1 MMTDD
6 AISKRKLLSLVC
18 HGTNLFSV
26 TIVSVAIPLIIFFV
40 SDDSVVKENAK
51 EALNFHLN
59 MWVYGFIVGILSFVL
74 IGYLFW
80 PILILVSIIF
90 PILATVQT
98 FKNPDSVFRYPFI
111 FRVL

>member
-1 MMTDD
+1 
-6 AISKRKLLSLVC
+6 
-18 HGTNLFSV
+18 
-26 TIVSVAIPLIIFFV
+26 VAIPLIIFFV

-59 MWVYGFIVGILSFVL
+59 MWVYGFIVWILSFVL
-74 IGYLFW
+74 IGYLLW